1 MICYKPIHDI
11 EALKRQYSHMIFDE
25 KKIYGGYSGFEVDG
39 SQVGQCLFSIEGY
52 HCYIITIECDYMDKL
67 LVEGFIRA
75 SLNYC
80 ANRNAYMA
88 YCEIDE
94 ISDVLLMLGFEK
106 KNNTYSGDIPTLLKG
121 SCCK

>member
-1 MICYKPIHDI
+1 MIIYKPIHNI
-11 EALKRQYSHMIFDE
+11 EVLKEQYSQIRFEDN
-25 KKIYGGYSGFEVDG
+25 KTYGGYFGIEEDG

>member
-11 EALKRQYSHMIFDE
+11 VELKKKYPQIIFDE
-25 KKIYGGYSGFEVDG
+25 KMMYGGYFGVEEDG
-39 SQVGQCLFSIEGY
+39 TFVGKCLFSIDGY
-52 HCYIITIECDYMDKL
+52 NCCLILIDCDYSDKL

-75 SLNYC
+75 SLNYG

-88 YCEIDE
+88 LCEIDE

>member
-11 EALKRQYSHMIFDE
+11 RELKEKYHQFEFDE
-25 KKIYGGYSGFEVDG
+25 NKIYGGYFGVEEDG
-39 SQVGQCLFSIEGY
+39 NTAGKCLFAIDGYNCYLLSID
-52 HCYIITIECDYMDKL
+52 CDYSDKL

-80 ANRNAYMA
+80 ANRNAYIA
-88 YCEIDE
+88 HCNINE

-121 SCCK
+121 SCCM

>member
-11 EALKRQYSHMIFDE
+11 EELKKMYPHIIFDE
-25 KKIYGGYSGFEVDG
+25 KVSYGGYFGVEENG
-39 SQVGQCLFSIEGY
+39 SHVGKCLFSIDRY
-52 HCYIITIECDYMDKL
+52 NCYIISVDCDYSDKL
-67 LVEGFIRA
+67 LVEGYVRSA
-75 SLNYC
+75 LNFC
-80 ANRNAYMA
+80 ANRSAYMA
-88 YCEIDE
+88 HCEINE

>member
-11 EALKRQYSHMIFDE
+11 NELNKQYPHIAFDE
-25 KKIYGGYSGFEVDG
+25 KKIYGGYFGVEEDG
-39 SQVGQCLFSIEGY
+39 TMVGKCLFSIDGY
-52 HCYIITIECDYMDKL
+52 NCNIITIDCDYMDKL
-67 LVEGFIRA
+67 LVEGYIRA

-94 ISDVLLMLGFEK
+94 ISDVLLMLGFER

>member
-11 EALKRQYSHMIFDE
+11 EELKSQYSHILFDE
-25 KKIYGGYSGFEVDG
+25 KKMHGGYWGIEEDG
-39 SQVGQCLFSIEGY
+39 THVGKCLFSIDG
-52 HCYIITIECDYMDKL
+52 HSCHIIAIDCDYMDKL

-88 YCEIDE
+88 YCEINE
-94 ISDVLLMLGFEK
+94 ISDVLSMLGFKK